1 MKRIFL
7 VLIFLVGCSSI
18 DKKPGHAGASAAQS
32 SNQQA
37 VDGMAD
43 PTMPAT
49 ELPPAGAPVL
59 QPTIIP

>member
-1 MKRIFL
+1 MKILILFL
-7 VLIFLVGCSSI
+7 ILMAGCSSI

-43 PTMPAT
+43 PSMPAT